1 MGDGKRKFLLS
12 LFQADN
18 KKVVAGL
25 LYISFSSDLL
35 EVKLNV
41 VGEGLSCL
49 M

>member
-1 MGDGKRKFLLS
+1 MGNEKRKFLLS

-18 KKVVAGL
+18 KKVVIGL

-35 EVKLNV
+35 EVKLNLG
-41 VGEGLSCL
+41 GEGLSCL